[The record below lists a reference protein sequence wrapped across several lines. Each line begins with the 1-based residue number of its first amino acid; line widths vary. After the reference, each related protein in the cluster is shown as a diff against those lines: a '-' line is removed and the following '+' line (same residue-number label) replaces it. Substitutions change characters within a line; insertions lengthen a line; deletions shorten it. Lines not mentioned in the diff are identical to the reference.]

1 MRIAVTGGTGFV
13 GGHLAER
20 LAALGHE
27 VVVVARGVDQRD
39 RAKATTGTPG
49 VTVAHGSVADRASL
63 DAAFAGCD
71 AVAHCAGINRE
82 VGAQTYDAVHVTG
95 TRNVVAAAE
104 AAGVQRLVLMSFL
117 RARPACG
124 SPYHESKWAAEEV
137 VRGSRLTWTVLK
149 PGMVYGRGDHFL
161 DHLSHALHTF
171 PLYVG
176 IGDRPIRPLWVGVLV
191 DVLVAGLT
199 TDRLAGR
206 TVPVLGPTL
215 LGFDDAVRLIGQ
227 AMGRRV
233 RNVRLPMVFHELL
246 GWVSERVMTVPLVA
260 RAQVRMLREG
270 IVEPVLA
277 PDALPGD
284 LLPRSAFTAER
295 VRTALPPRGRFTR
308 RDLRVV
314 TDPTVK
320 VG

>member
-1 MRIAVTGGTGFV
+1 MKVAITGGTGFV

-20 LAALGHE
+20 LAAEGHD
-27 VVVVARGVDQRD
+27 VVVVARGVDQRA
-39 RAKATTGTPG
+39 RAAITASTPG
-49 VTVAHGSVADRASL
+49 VTVVAGSVTDPASL
-63 DAAFAGCD
+63 ERAFHGCD

-82 VGAQTYDAVHVTG
+82 VGTQTYAAVHVAG

-104 AAGVQRLVLMSFL
+104 AAGVRAIALMSFL

-124 SPYHESKWAAEEV
+124 SAYHESKWAAEEI
-137 VRGSRLTWTVLK
+137 VRGSALQWTVLK

-161 DHLSHALHTF
+161 DHLSHALETF
-171 PLYVG
+171 PFYVG
-176 IGDRPIRPLWVGVLV
+176 IGARPVRPLWVGDLV
-191 DVLVAGLT
+191 DVLVAALI

-206 TVPVLGPTL
+206 TVPVLGPTRM
-215 LGFDDAVRLIGQ
+215 GFDEAVRFIGRV
-227 AMGRRV
+227 MGRRV
-233 RNVRLPMVFHELL
+233 RNVRLPMAFHELL

-277 PDALPGD
+277 PDRLPDD
-284 LLPRSAFTAER
+284 LVPATAFTAER
-295 VRTALPPRGRFTR
+295 VRAALPPRGRFTKN
-308 RDLRVV
+308 DLRIV
-314 TDPTVK
+314 TDPTVR